1 MRLGKS
7 NLSAVEKITIVLMNL
22 LHLPISALFH
32 QDIILHI
39 KAVYQ
44 WQVRS
49 MHSLIRVWFLNP
61 FRLPNSQC
69 GAYSSQRY
77 KHQHYY
83 VVDCIL
89 QILFSSYP
97 ISLSFNQSVVAK
109 IKKHFNQF
117 TMSLL
122 FCVILFYR
130 FFLPLYLPLSEFVNT
145 DGTI

>member
-1 MRLGKS
+1 MPKNSCIMQIWAESGKS
-7 NLSAVEKITIVLMNL
+7 A
-22 LHLPISALFH
+22 LPICNYS
-32 QDIILHI
+32 QIL
-39 KAVYQ
+39 YQ
-44 WQVRS
+44 FLTFTQNLKRS
-49 MHSLIRVWFLNP
+49 HSFQ
-61 FRLPNSQC
+61 LPSNQC
-69 GAYSSQRY
+69 GAYSQQRC
-77 KHQHYY
+77 KHQYY
-83 VVDCIL
+83 CAVDCIL